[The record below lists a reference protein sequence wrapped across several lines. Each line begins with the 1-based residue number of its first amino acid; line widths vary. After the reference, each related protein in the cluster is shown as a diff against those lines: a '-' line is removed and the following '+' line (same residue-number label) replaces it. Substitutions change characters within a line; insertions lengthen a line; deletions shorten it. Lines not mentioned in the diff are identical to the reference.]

1 MCSQPAQ
8 RAKTLLC
15 ALCSGCEIAI
25 RLAYR
30 ERVNTT
36 DAPEAFFTVDGDR
49 FVPGPAAQ
57 GPWGATVSG
66 HIVGGLLGWAI
77 EREQTDAQLQPA
89 RLTVDLL
96 RPTFME
102 PVEIRTTV
110 RREGK
115 RIKVVDAEILQ
126 RDEVVSRAS
135 AVLLR
140 RSEHPDG
147 RVWSDPVTMP
157 PLPDESATPE
167 IAMPFLLWA
176 YGSTGAVGTL
186 GGTSV
191 EWEQDSV
198 QKFAWVREI
207 RPLITGVETT
217 PFTRAALAGDV
228 TSALTHWGTGGLRY
242 INADFTISLS
252 RLPVGEHIGL
262 AAQAHH
268 GDAGVASGAATLFDR
283 LGPIGSSI
291 AVALGQPA
299 DAFRPPR
306 HIGLR

>member
-1 MCSQPAQ
+1 MSTAD
-8 RAKTLLC
+8 
-15 ALCSGCEIAI
+15 E
-25 RLAYR
+25 
-30 ERVNTT
+30 
-36 DAPEAFFTVDGDR
+36 PEAFFTVDGDR
-49 FVPGPAAQ
+49 FVPGPMAQ

-77 EREQTDAQLQPA
+77 EREQTDTQLQPA

-102 PVEIRTTV
+102 PVQIRSTV

-126 RDEVVSRAS
+126 RDNVVSRAS

-140 RSEHPDG
+140 RSEHPEG
-147 RVWSDPVTMP
+147 HVWSQPVTMP
-157 PLPDESATPE
+157 PLPDDSVAPQPT
-167 IAMPFLLWA
+167 MPFLLWA

-191 EWEQDSV
+191 EWEQEGF

-207 RPLITGVETT
+207 RPLIADVEMT
-217 PFTRAALAGDV
+217 PFTRVALAGDV

-252 RLPVGEHIGL
+252 RLPIGDHIGL
-262 AAQAHH
+262 AAHAHH
-268 GDAGVASGAATLFDR
+268 GDAGIASGAATLFDEH
-283 LGPIGSSI
+283 GPIGSSI

-299 DAFRPPR
+299 DAFRPPP
-306 HIGLR
+306 HIGLK